1 MKQGPAGR
9 LYVWV
14 LIGIATGVV
23 VGAVAPELG
32 VALKPLGD
40 GFIKLIKMLVPPV
53 IFLTVVLGIAHMRD
67 LRGVGRIGLKALVYF
82 EVLSTIALLVG
93 LLVVNTLK
101 PGAGLHV
108 DPSHLDAA
116 AVSKFAEAAHHQSPV
131 DFLLGIIPTTLF
143 SALTSGELLQVLL
156 VAVLA
161 GFGLLLAG
169 HAGEPLYAVLE
180 AANKLMLRVV
190 GLVMWAAP
198 LGACGAMAFTVGKF
212 GFGSLGKLAALMG
225 SFYLTCLVFVFGV
238 LGLIAHA
245 AGFSLWR
252 LLVYLRTE
260 FLTVLATSSS
270 ESVIAPVME
279 KLEHLGC
286 RRTTVGLV
294 VPTGYSFN
302 LDGTAIYLT
311 MAAIFL
317 AQALDIPLTLSQQL
331 GLLGVALVTSKGA
344 AAVTGG
350 GFVTLAATL
359 AVVPE
364 VPVAALALILGVD
377 RFMSEARAL
386 TNLAGN
392 AVATVVISRW
402 EKELTP
408 ERLRSALERGAKE
421 PDTL

>member
-1 MKQGPAGR
+1 M
-9 LYVWV
+9 
-14 LIGIATGVV
+14 
-23 VGAVAPELG
+23 LG
-32 VALKPLGD
+32 
-40 GFIKLIKMLVPPV
+40 
-53 IFLTVVLGIAHMRD
+53 
-67 LRGVGRIGLKALVYF
+67 
-82 EVLSTIALLVG
+82 
-93 LLVVNTLK
+93 
-101 PGAGLHV
+101 
-108 DPSHLDAA
+108 
-116 AVSKFAEAAHHQSPV
+116 
-131 DFLLGIIPTTLF
+131 
-143 SALTSGELLQVLL
+143 
-156 VAVLA
+156 
-161 GFGLLLAG
+161 
-169 HAGEPLYAVLE
+169 
-180 AANKLMLRVV
+180 
-190 GLVMWAAP
+190 
-198 LGACGAMAFTVGKF
+198 
-212 GFGSLGKLAALMG
+212 
-225 SFYLTCLVFVFGV
+225 
-238 LGLIAHA
+238 
-245 AGFSLWR
+245 
-252 LLVYLRTE
+252 
-260 FLTVLATSSS
+260 TSSS

-317 AQALDIPLTLSQQL
+317 AQALDIPLTLGQQL

-402 EKELTP
+402 EKEITP
-408 ERLRSALERGAKE
+408 ERLDAALARGAKE
-421 PDTL
+421 PDAL

>member
-1 MKQGPAGR
+1 MKKGLAGR

-23 VGAVAPELG
+23 VGVAAPELG

-40 GFIKLIKMLVPPV
+40 GFIKLIRMLVPPV
-53 IFLTVVLGIAHMRD
+53 IFLTVVLGISHMRD

-82 EVLSTIALLVG
+82 EVLSTVALIVG
-93 LLVVNTLK
+93 LVVVNTLK

-108 DPSHLDAA
+108 DAATLDAA
-116 AVSKFAEAAHHQSPV
+116 AVSKFAEAAHHSSPV
-131 DFLLGIIPTTLF
+131 EFLLAIIPTTLF

-156 VAVLA
+156 VAVLS
-161 GFGLLLAG
+161 GFGLLLTG
-169 HAGEPLYAVLE
+169 QAGEPLYAVLE

-190 GLVMWAAP
+190 GLVMWTAP
-198 LGACGAMAFTVGKF
+198 LGACGAMAFTIGKF

-238 LGLIAHA
+238 LGLIARL

-260 FLTVLATSSS
+260 LLTVLGTSSS

-279 KLEHLGC
+279 KLEHIGC
-286 RRTTVGLV
+286 RRSTVGLV

-317 AQALDIPLTLSQQL
+317 AQALDIPLTLGQQF

-364 VPVAALALILGVD
+364 VPVAALALVLGVD

-386 TNLAGN
+386 TNLCGN

-402 EKELTP
+402 EKEITP
-408 ERLRSALERGAKE
+408 GQLGTALARGASE

>member
-1 MKQGPAGR
+1 MKKDLAGR

-23 VGAVAPELG
+23 VGAAAPELG

-40 GFIKLIKMLVPPV
+40 GFIKLIRMLVPPV
-53 IFLTVVLGIAHMRD
+53 IFLTVVLGISHMRD

-82 EVLSTIALLVG
+82 EVLSTVALIVG
-93 LLVVNTLK
+93 LVVVNTLK

-108 DPSHLDAA
+108 DAATLDAA
-116 AVSKFAEAAHHQSPV
+116 AVSKFAEAAHHSSPV
-131 DFLLGIIPTTLF
+131 EFLLAIIPTTLF

-156 VAVLA
+156 VAVLS
-161 GFGLLLAG
+161 GFGLLLTG
-169 HAGEPLYAVLE
+169 QAGEPLYAVLE

-190 GLVMWAAP
+190 GLVMWTAP
-198 LGACGAMAFTVGKF
+198 LGACGAMAFTIGKF

-238 LGLIAHA
+238 LGLIARL

-260 FLTVLATSSS
+260 LLTVLGTSSS
-270 ESVIAPVME
+270 ESVLAPVME
-279 KLEHLGC
+279 KLEHIGC
-286 RRTTVGLV
+286 RRSTVGLV

-317 AQALDIPLTLSQQL
+317 AQALDIPLTLGQQL

-364 VPVAALALILGVD
+364 VPVAALALVLGVD

-386 TNLAGN
+386 TNLCGN

-402 EKELTP
+402 EKEITP
-408 ERLRSALERGAKE
+408 GQLGAALARGASE
-421 PDTL
+421 PDTP

>member
-1 MKQGPAGR
+1 MKKGLAGR

-23 VGAVAPELG
+23 VGAAAPELG

-40 GFIKLIKMLVPPV
+40 GFIKLIRMLVPPV
-53 IFLTVVLGIAHMRD
+53 IFLTVVLGISHMRD

-82 EVLSTIALLVG
+82 EVLSTVALIVG
-93 LLVVNTLK
+93 LVVVNTLK

-108 DPSHLDAA
+108 DAATLDAA
-116 AVSKFAEAAHHQSPV
+116 AVSKFAEAAHHSSPV
-131 DFLLGIIPTTLF
+131 EFLLAIIPTTLF

-156 VAVLA
+156 VAVLS
-161 GFGLLLAG
+161 GFGLLLTG
-169 HAGEPLYAVLE
+169 QAGEPLYAVLE

-190 GLVMWAAP
+190 GLVMWTAP
-198 LGACGAMAFTVGKF
+198 LGACGAMAFTIGKF

-238 LGLIAHA
+238 LGLIARL

-260 FLTVLATSSS
+260 LLTVLGTSSS

-279 KLEHLGC
+279 KLEHIGC
-286 RRTTVGLV
+286 RRSTVGLV

-317 AQALDIPLTLSQQL
+317 AQALDIPLTLGQQL

-364 VPVAALALILGVD
+364 VPVAALALVLGVD

-386 TNLAGN
+386 TNLCGN

-402 EKELTP
+402 EKEITP
-408 ERLRSALERGAKE
+408 GQLGAALARGASE
-421 PDTL
+421 PDTP